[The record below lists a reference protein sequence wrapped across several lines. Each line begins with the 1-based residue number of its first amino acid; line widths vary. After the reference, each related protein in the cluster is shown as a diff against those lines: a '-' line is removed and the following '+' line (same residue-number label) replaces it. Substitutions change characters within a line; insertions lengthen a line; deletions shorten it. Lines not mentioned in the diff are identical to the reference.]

1 MQFQLV
7 SDIYL
12 NKIMKNKLNANI
24 NKLLDSYQ
32 HEYKYKLKI
41 LTKNFV
47 NLIRLAGVNPF
58 SKYYVY
64 TLNSYNLSIIEGLE
78 VLGCVI
84 KDLLYGEIKYEDLD
98 VKIKYFMDLKKNDS
112 KRIEYEKNLTRS
124 IDEYFILTG
133 RTYFSP
139 RFEDK
144 LIKYNLSIKNGYH
157 IKERLLKEIYLKDLF
172 KNIDLKLDYFIKEEH
187 YNIKQREL
195 KKKSYVYSEE
205 NIISNDIELIGDA
218 YTYYDVV
225 ELKKNPNKAKLA
237 KRKKR
242 KEKNVSSPINNQ
254 LGSDE
259 YSYDDMIEIEKECL
273 GDFDNKYYE

>member
-1 MQFQLV
+1 MLCPKCGKQVILELTKCNYCQYDFIKAFNKYKKWELRTHKKIRKYRIKHDLYQYNERIHITEELFKITETDNFKQKLLKYDISNEEWNIMQFQLV

-12 NKIMKNKLNANI
+12 NKIRKNKLNANI
-24 NKLLDSYQ
+24 NKLIDSYN

-47 NLIRLAGVNPF
+47 NLIRLAGINPF

-64 TLNSYNLSIIEGLE
+64 TLNSYNLSIVEGLE

-112 KRIEYEKNLTRS
+112 KRIEYEENLSKS

-133 RTYFSP
+133 RNYFSP
-139 RFEDK
+139 SFEDK

-157 IKERLLKEIYLKDLF
+157 IKEKLLKEIYLKDLF
-172 KNIDLKLDYFIKEEH
+172 KNIDLKLEYLIKEEYRH
-187 YNIKQREL
+187 
-195 KKKSYVYSEE
+195 
-205 NIISNDIELIGDA
+205 
-218 YTYYDVV
+218 
-225 ELKKNPNKAKLA
+225 
-237 KRKKR
+237 
-242 KEKNVSSPINNQ
+242 
-254 LGSDE
+254 
-259 YSYDDMIEIEKECL
+259 
-273 GDFDNKYYE
+273 

>member
-98 VKIKYFMDLKKNDS
+98 VKIKYFMDLKKMILNELNM
-112 KRIEYEKNLTRS
+112 KRI
-124 IDEYFILTG
+124 
-133 RTYFSP
+133 
-139 RFEDK
+139 
-144 LIKYNLSIKNGYH
+144 
-157 IKERLLKEIYLKDLF
+157 
-172 KNIDLKLDYFIKEEH
+172 
-187 YNIKQREL
+187 
-195 KKKSYVYSEE
+195 
-205 NIISNDIELIGDA
+205 
-218 YTYYDVV
+218 
-225 ELKKNPNKAKLA
+225 
-237 KRKKR
+237 
-242 KEKNVSSPINNQ
+242 
-254 LGSDE
+254 
-259 YSYDDMIEIEKECL
+259 
-273 GDFDNKYYE
+273 

>member
-157 IKERLLKEIYLKDLF
+157 IKE
-172 KNIDLKLDYFIKEEH
+172 
-187 YNIKQREL
+187 
-195 KKKSYVYSEE
+195 
-205 NIISNDIELIGDA
+205 IIERDIFERF
-218 YTYYDVV
+218 V
-225 ELKKNPNKAKLA
+225 
-237 KRKKR
+237 
-242 KEKNVSSPINNQ
+242 
-254 LGSDE
+254 
-259 YSYDDMIEIEKECL
+259 
-273 GDFDNKYYE
+273 